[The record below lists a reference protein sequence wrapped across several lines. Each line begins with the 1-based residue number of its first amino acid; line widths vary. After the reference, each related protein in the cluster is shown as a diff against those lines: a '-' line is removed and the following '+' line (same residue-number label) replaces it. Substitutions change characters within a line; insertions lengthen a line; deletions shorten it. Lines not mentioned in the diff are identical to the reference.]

1 MAPEVQGCES
11 LLPTGEK
18 LRVASAEMAS
28 LIGAFSGEL
37 EAKLDAVREA
47 ERDVAQQK
55 AELARQTTEL
65 NQREQ
70 ALNARE
76 GRLRETERGF
86 RQGGGAAAIPA
97 STSNQSRQP
106 AVNLVSGAAD
116 LQLLAKATAA
126 ALHARAY

>member
-1 MAPEVQGCES
+1 M
-11 LLPTGEK
+11 GEE

-28 LIGAFSGEL
+28 LIGAFSVEL
-37 EAKLDAVREA
+37 QVKLNAVREA

-55 AELARQTTEL
+55 AELARRTAEL

-76 GRLRETERGF
+76 SRLRETEHGL
-86 RQGGGAAAIPA
+86 RQSVSAAMPA
-97 STSNQSRQP
+97 APSNQPRP
-106 AVNLVSGAAD
+106 PAAKAVNHVD
-116 LQLLAKATAA
+116 LQILARATAA